1 MATPY
6 SPETLARIAQLRAKC
21 ADNSATLEEMREAV
35 KLLRG
40 DRRNAAASS
49 ETSKRSKA
57 KAVIPNADDMLGE
70 LEGL

>member
-6 SPETLARIAQLRAKC
+6 SPETLAEIAQLRAKC
-21 ADNSATLEEMREAV
+21 ADGTATKEDMVRAV

-40 DRRNAAASS
+40 DRRAAASAS
-49 ETSKRSKA
+49 ESSRRSKA
-57 KAVIPNADDMLGE
+57 KAVIPNADDMLNE